1 VIDIDTAWVSDP
13 GVFDNSKTSLVVAQ
27 LPKDLFGA
35 TSIVVDNQMMIFGGL
50 SDNQVSNP
58 DIFIFNINNYN
69 VSTLSSVF
77 ESMSFGQKSY
87 LLPKGDF

>member
-1 VIDIDTAWVSDP
+1 MIDIDTAWVSDP

-58 DIFIFNINNYN
+58 DIIIFNINNYN

-77 ESMSFGQKSY
+77 ASMSFGQKSY